1 MAHGS
6 SYPGKTWR
14 FLTQG
19 IWEIRARDLS
29 GRRAAALHL
38 LRVPVLAVRGY
49 IENRC
54 SERALALTYYTV
66 MSLVPMLALVLGLAK
81 GFGFEE
87 VVEGQLYESF
97 QGQRAVVAEIIRMSL
112 ETLKSAQGGIIA
124 GTGLLIL
131 FWSAFRVFW
140 NMEVA
145 FNTVWGIRK
154 SRGPA
159 RMAADYLTAGFLAP
173 VLWLMASTSA
183 VVFSTHVKNALL
195 SFETV
200 QGISPYILYYLGF
213 LPYCVIWVLLS
224 FIYIFMPNG
233 RIPWLSG
240 VLAGIVAGTLYL
252 MFQFL
257 YIGLQ
262 VGVTR
267 INAVYGSFAALPLL
281 LLWVQTSWTI
291 ILFGAEFA
299 FAIRHAGTYAFEPL
313 FVSLCAR
320 ERTVLALCIVHR
332 ALDRFSSGLAPENA
346 VSMAEAFDLPWRS
359 VADVLEKLAAA
370 GVLAATRP
378 GKDGHFRYIPAQSSD
393 RLTIVSVL
401 LALDLEGAKHL
412 PPHPEIPAERE
423 IRRLLDELET
433 LWKKSGSNLP
443 LEGLAPGSDQDEKQ
457 GKIPMSSV

>member
-1 MAHGS
+1 MIKGS
-6 SYPGKTWR
+6 SAPGKAWR
-14 FLTQG
+14 FLAQG

-29 GRRAAALHL
+29 VGRAAALHL
-38 LRVPVLAVRGY
+38 LRVPALAVRGY
-49 IENRC
+49 MENRC
-54 SERALALTYYTV
+54 SERALVLTYYTV
-66 MSLVPMLALVLGLAK
+66 MSLVPMLALVLGIAK

-87 VVEGQLYESF
+87 AVEGQLYGWF
-97 QGQRAVVAEIIRMSL
+97 TGQREVVAEVIRMSL

-140 NMEVA
+140 NMEIA

-154 SRGPA
+154 TRRLV
-159 RMAADYLTAGFLAP
+159 RMATDYVAAGILAP
-173 VLWLMASTSA
+173 ILWLAASTSA
-183 VVFSTHVKNALL
+183 VVFSTHVKNLL
-195 SFETV
+195 MSVDAISE
-200 QGISPYILYYLGF
+200 ISPFILYYLGF

-233 RIPWLSG
+233 RIPWFSG

-252 MFQFL
+252 MFQFF

-281 LLWVQTSWTI
+281 LLWVQTSWMI

-313 FVSLCAR
+313 FERLCTR
-320 ERTVLALCIVHR
+320 ERTVLALCLVHR
-332 ALDRFSSGLAPENA
+332 AMDRFSRGLSPENA
-346 VSMAEAFDLPWRS
+346 VSMADAFDLPWRS
-359 VADVLEKLAAA
+359 VADVLEQLAAA

-378 GKDGHFRYIPAQSSD
+378 GKDGHCSYIPATAPD

-401 LALDLEGAKHL
+401 LALELEGVKNL

-423 IRRLLDELET
+423 IRRLLDDLEG
-433 LWKKSGSNLP
+433 LWRGAGSNLRLGDLP
-443 LEGLAPGSDQDEKQ
+443 PGSGQD
-457 GKIPMSSV
+457 G